1 MKNILISHDNL
12 ENGSAKSHLSL
23 RASVHV
29 ISTGEN
35 TMIFTRPSRLHETAS
50 VMIYLPLKS
59 TSPFPSVSNMSMT
72 RCTRGFCWSS
82 GRDMNSSTLSEPE
95 LSRSSFLNLFPNLL
109 ISSASTEMKQRERET
124 SYLQTDREKE
134 RDRQNTRTK
143 VLPDRRR
150 RVSGPS
156 LLTTESLV
164 DTWLVNDTQQLNLM
178 YLPSFLPACRN
189 HFPVNWTR
197 PTRFLAPTG
206 HSCPERL
213 VSLCTSRAEPCAT
226 GRTSWCRA
234 LSPNTGSCDTSF
246 NTNHSADNHES
257 ARHSGGVLFS

>member
-1 MKNILISHDNL
+1 MWLCCQIQTVHTLKMKNILISHDNL

-109 ISSASTEMKQRERET
+109 ISSASTEMKQRERERRVIYRQT
-124 SYLQTDREKE
+124 ERKSETDRTHGLKFC
-134 RDRQNTRTK
+134 
-143 VLPDRRR
+143 
-150 RVSGPS
+150 
-156 LLTTESLV
+156 LTGGGESLDQV
-164 DTWLVNDTQQLNLM
+164 CWPQRV
-178 YLPSFLPACRN
+178 
-189 HFPVNWTR
+189 
-197 PTRFLAPTG
+197 
-206 HSCPERL
+206 
-213 VSLCTSRAEPCAT
+213 
-226 GRTSWCRA
+226 
-234 LSPNTGSCDTSF
+234 
-246 NTNHSADNHES
+246 
-257 ARHSGGVLFS
+257 

>member
-29 ISTGEN
+29 TSTGEN
-35 TMIFTRPSRLHETAS
+35 TMILTRPSRLHETAS

-109 ISSASTEMKQRERET
+109 ISSASTEMKQRERERDE
-124 SYLQTDREKE
+124 LFTDRQTE
-134 RDRQNTRTK
+134 RKSETDRTHGLK
-143 VLPDRRR
+143 FC
-150 RVSGPS
+150 
-156 LLTTESLV
+156 LTGGGESLDQV
-164 DTWLVNDTQQLNLM
+164 
-178 YLPSFLPACRN
+178 C
-189 HFPVNWTR
+189 
-197 PTRFLAPTG
+197 
-206 HSCPERL
+206 
-213 VSLCTSRAEPCAT
+213 
-226 GRTSWCRA
+226 
-234 LSPNTGSCDTSF
+234 
-246 NTNHSADNHES
+246 
-257 ARHSGGVLFS
+257 